1 MSGDPLEGTSL
12 AGFAGDLRAGK
23 RSREAIT
30 SAYLDLIA
38 RLDGILGS
46 YQHVAAES
54 GLRSVRAVDNLL
66 AVSTDLG
73 PLMGMP
79 VAVRSFSRLTACQP
93 PSVHSLTSK
102 NCSKRKGRSYGNY
115 GKRGVSSSA
124 RPRRSSSPRSS
135 YRSQELRRHR
145 QAGLC
150 YPHLSARPA

>member
-46 YQHVAAES
+46 YQHVAAEF

-66 AVSTDLG
+66 AASADLG
-73 PLMGMP
+73 PLMGRP

-93 PSVHSLTSK
+93 PSVHSLTTK
-102 NCSKRKGRSYGNY
+102 NCLKR
-115 GKRGVSSSA
+115 RGFGPRWTWFSFTDAISA
-124 RPRRSSSPRSS
+124 EMESV
-135 YRSQELRRHR
+135 
-145 QAGLC
+145 AD
-150 YPHLSARPA
+150 